1 MEENYQL
8 ISGQLG
14 NDKHSKV
21 YIIQGNLSGKEY
33 IVKIYEESRLVY
45 YKNETNIL
53 SLLKHN
59 NLPQNY
65 IFYIMFKDMNYKQQ
79 MFNIPKEIKS
89 FNIEF
94 LFYDYLSKLSLCD
107 YIINNSEQIKEIHAK
122 FLCYKLLTSIEQ
134 LHSINISHNKLD
146 ISNIMFDDEF
156 NPKIIHFS
164 EANIIKDKSEVNKD
178 LFGVGKILAKLLTL
192 GKFTSINFNKKY
204 QKFMINGSDKEKKLF
219 MEESKFWKTLKS
231 YYDINISEK
240 FIKFFD
246 ILINAKKSK
255 KLIDINDLFKNEWLN
270 EIINNDIKS
279 IENNF
284 RDYFTELYKI
294 IIEDNIKKS
303 KIDIDIKNLLDE
315 SKTQMPYDNDLKY
328 PKSQF
333 LEKSFNESSILS
345 PNIEKKEASIDY
357 DYISDN
363 SEDKSETEEKN
374 EIKKS
379 SSEEE
384 SEKGKKYK
392 KKRT

>member
-21 YIIQGNLSGKEY
+21 YIIKGNLSGKEY